1 MIDRNGTQGR
11 TVDSTGAK
19 LLMQLVFPFLISSSI
34 THALHA
40 QSINSTTRA
49 KVERGITGTYRF
61 KHLGKPLKAKPQL
74 DSDAPIGIRLSSSPS
89 DNQNYEVSFLGIKE
103 GRYDLLAFMENV
115 DGTEV
120 RDLAPILV
128 EIVSMLPKDQR
139 SDLFEAATF
148 KPQVWGGYR
157 LSICL
162 IGLIWLSIP
171 IIFLIR
177 RSMRTKPM
185 VVAPIVEEAPTF
197 ADQLKPLVES
207 AAAGTLS
214 VREKGRL
221 ELLLVHY
228 WRERI
233 SLQGVDMANAIRQ
246 LRSHPEAGQLITK
259 VESWLHQS
267 GTTDTDLEGS
277 PSSIVELLKP
287 YRGSAPIGDSRSQA
301 S

>member
-1 MIDRNGTQGR
+1 MTDRSRPKRGTVVSTFLIQFIFGSLIVFNGTLELQ
-11 TVDSTGAK
+11 
-19 LLMQLVFPFLISSSI
+19 
-34 THALHA
+34 A
-40 QSINSTTRA
+40 QSNTISTIQA
-49 KVERGITGTYRF
+49 KVERGITGAYRF
-61 KHLGKPLKAKPQL
+61 KYAGTPLKAKPQL
-74 DSDAPIGIRLSSSPS
+74 DSDAPIGIRLSTSPS
-89 DNQNYEVSFLGIKE
+89 NSQSYEVRFLGIKE
-103 GRYDLLAFMENV
+103 GNYDLLALMEHV

-128 EIVSMLPKDQR
+128 EIVSMLPKDER
-139 SDLFEAATF
+139 SDLFEAAAF
-148 KPQVWGGYR
+148 QPKVWGGYR
-157 LSICL
+157 LSVCL

-171 IIFLIR
+171 IVVLVR
-177 RSMRTKPM
+177 RSMQAKPI
-185 VVAPIVEEAPTF
+185 VVAPVVEVPPTF

-259 VESWLHQS
+259 VEKWLHQS
-267 GTTDTDLEGS
+267 ESAGTDLDGS

-287 YRGSAPIGDSRSQA
+287 YRGSAVIDTHRSQTT
-301 S
+301 